1 MTGDSREKYDMESQ
15 VVETIWGLEEACEA
29 AFCAGDHEKSI
40 SFFHDQFLGWPEPT
54 RPLMDR
60 SDLLRWNEKEGPALG
75 SYTFK
80 IERSGIRII
89 GNTAT
94 TNLTYYMAGKSSDG
108 VEYEETHRWTHTWI
122 KDDAE
127 WKILTGMTYRVE

>member
-1 MTGDSREKYDMESQ
+1 MESQ
-15 VVETIWGLEEACEA
+15 TAETIWALEEACEA
-29 AFCAGDHEKSI
+29 AFRAGEHEKSI

-60 SDLLRWNEKEGPALG
+60 SDLLRWNKKDASELG
-75 SYTFK
+75 AYTFK

-94 TNLTYYMAGKSSDG
+94 TNLIYHFAGKTSDG
-108 VEYEETHRWTHTWI
+108 VEFKETHRWAHTWI
-122 KDDAE
+122 KGDSE
-127 WKILTGMTYRVE
+127 WKILAGMTYPIE

>member
-1 MTGDSREKYDMESQ
+1 MESQ
-15 VVETIWGLEEACEA
+15 TAETIWALEEACEA
-29 AFCAGDHEKSI
+29 AFCAGDHQKSI

-60 SDLLRWNEKEGPALG
+60 SDLLRWNKKDALELG
-75 SYTFK
+75 AYTFK

-94 TNLTYYMAGKSSDG
+94 TNLIYHFACKTRDG
-108 VEYEETHRWTHTWI
+108 VEYKETHRWAHTWV
-122 KDDAE
+122 KGDSE
-127 WKILTGMTYRVE
+127 WKILAGMTYPSAEVSSR